1 MEVGERGPGGV
12 FKQQSLTERDFEIQ
26 VKRFL
31 VRKCVV
37 VPRVEYLMNTRN
49 REKIR
54 HGESENLGEHCSQSV
69 TTPRAGNSIKGI
81 FLGSHPPS
89 PKVLLLNVN
98 VLCER

>member
-1 MEVGERGPGGV
+1 MCG
-12 FKQQSLTERDFEIQ
+12 THTDFIPFSPIMYICIFNNFSCKELL
-26 VKRFL
+26 FL

-81 FLGSHPPS
+81 FLG
-89 PKVLLLNVN
+89 
-98 VLCER
+98 

>member
-31 VRKCVV
+31 VWKCEV
-37 VPRVEYLMNTRN
+37 VPRVEYLMKSRN

-54 HGESENLGEHCSQSV
+54 HGESVNLGEHCSQSV
-69 TTPRAGNSIKGI
+69 
-81 FLGSHPPS
+81 
-89 PKVLLLNVN
+89 LLPEQGTV
-98 VLCER
+98 